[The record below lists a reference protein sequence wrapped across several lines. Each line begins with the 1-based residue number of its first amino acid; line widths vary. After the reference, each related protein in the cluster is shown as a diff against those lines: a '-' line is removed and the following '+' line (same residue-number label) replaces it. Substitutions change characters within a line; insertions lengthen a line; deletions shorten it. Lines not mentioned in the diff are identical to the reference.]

1 MDKGKQKLVV
11 VMGSPHLGGNVASAV
26 NAVISGAE
34 QAGITAEKYELP
46 KLNIQ
51 NCIGCRKCVE
61 NGGQCVLKDDMAAVF
76 EAVKTADIVLIA
88 SPIYIC
94 QVNGYTKTFLDRLY
108 PLTDERHRPRFGT
121 RKLVMLYTYGAPI
134 PFLFRR
140 YMKQTGKDL
149 KAMGLRLHK
158 TMILQGCNTIDKTAQ
173 DTKRLNRLRKLG
185 QSLGKAWQ
193 N

>member
-1 MDKGKQKLVV
+1 MDNRKQKLVV
-11 VMGSPHLGGNVASAV
+11 IMGSPHLNGNVASAV
-26 NAVISGAE
+26 NAVMSGAE
-34 QAGITAEKYELP
+34 QAGLAAEKYDLP

-51 NCIGCRKCVE
+51 NCCGCRKCVE
-61 NGGQCVLKDDMAAVF
+61 NGGKCVLKDDMAAVF
-76 EAVKTADIVLIA
+76 EAVKSADIVLIA

-108 PLTDERHRPRFGT
+108 PLTDAHHKPRFGT
-121 RKLVMLYTYGAPI
+121 RKLMMLYTYGAPV

-158 TMILQGCNTIDKTAQ
+158 TIILQGCTTIDRTGR
-173 DTKRLNRLRKLG
+173 DEKRLNRLTT
-185 QSLGKAWQ
+185 LGKTLS
-193 N
+193 NLV